1 MNRLYVYNGAIAVI
15 GLCLF
20 VPAVV
25 SITAG
30 EYSIPILL
38 LTVGGGG
45 MVSSAIYRSLRDD
58 HEEFNISA
66 GWLLLMIGVACLSVF
81 GTILSTL

>member
-1 MNRLYVYNGAIAVI
+1 MNRLYMYNSAIAVI

-25 SITAG
+25 SIAAG

-45 MVSSAIYRSLRDD
+45 MVSGAIYRSLRDD
-58 HEEFNISA
+58 HEEFNISV
-66 GWLLLMIGVACLSVF
+66 GWLLLMIGLACLSVF
-81 GTILSTL
+81 GTVLSTL

>member
-1 MNRLYVYNGAIAVI
+1 MNRLYIYNGAIAVI

-25 SITAG
+25 SIAAD

-45 MVSSAIYRSLRDD
+45 MVSGAIYRSLRVDQ
-58 HEEFNISA
+58 EEFNISV
-66 GWLLLMIGVACLSVF
+66 GWLLLMIGLACLSVF
-81 GTILSTL
+81 ATGLSTL